1 MSICSIIAKA
11 KNRLF
16 PQKQLGLSEYV
27 SRHPSRFGYWMRPAN
42 DLQSQKMVGAYLS
55 AIKDELKN
63 GGYIFVKK
71 SRAADLFRQLTELE
85 ASFKPI
91 HIPVMADLHEI
102 LDFEDPKELWV
113 IVEDD
118 SLPYETLASRFKVA
132 EVIIRKNIAPQL
144 GVPIES
150 SKATKEYFEKQK
162 SRGYTLMMFIEMDY
176 PSIKGFSVIQSQCR
190 SLKIA
195 TCRITRESEHDRS
208 LHAIFNEAEHSEDEL
223 KSRSANTIRIY
234 GSGPKYQTEIRRDLS
249 RVIQYYAQ
257 SANTQQGS
265 SVIHEAYTVDPAELL
280 INSNLGLVFGLE
292 DAQIVDLDR

>member
-11 KNRLF
+11 KNKLF

-27 SRHPSRFGYWMRPAN
+27 SKHPSRFGYWMRPAN
-42 DLQSQKMVGAYLS
+42 DLQSQQMVGAYLT
-55 AIKDELKN
+55 AIRDELKN

-85 ASFKPI
+85 ACFKPI

-132 EVIIRKNIAPQL
+132 EVIIRRNITPQL

-162 SRGYTLMMFIEMDY
+162 ARGFTLMMFIEMDY
-176 PSIKGFSVIQSQCR
+176 PSVKGFSVIQSQCR
-190 SLKIA
+190 ALKIA
-195 TCRITRESEHDRS
+195 TCRITRESEHDRR
-208 LHAIFNEAEHSEDEL
+208 LHGIFNEPEHSEDEL
-223 KSRSANTIRIY
+223 ASRSANTIRVY
-234 GSGPKYQTEIRRDLS
+234 GSGPKYQAEIKRDLS
-249 RVIQYYAQ
+249 RLVHYYAQ
-257 SANTQQGS
+257 SVNTQQGS
-265 SVIHEAYTVDPAELL
+265 TVIHEAYTVDPDKLL
-280 INSNLGLVFGLE
+280 LESNTGLVFGLDDVE
-292 DAQIVDLDR
+292 LIDLSK